1 MAAYFLWRMLL
12 EKTSHAIVETAIPT
26 GVAAPLMRS
35 RALAAGFRPV
45 SLLDLDTLTE
55 FYTRLDKPLAD
66 LNALMM
72 VAWRRVLDLHL
83 LIEDEVLYMI
93 ANWEGGPVLWGPP
106 IGKRV
111 SINHVRRAFHLLRKL
126 DPEDPKPVIAYL
138 WESYCLWEE
147 LVGSDDFVA
156 VREGTEYVYDT
167 SRIAALAGAAY
178 KKKRRDYAFFQKTQ
192 KPCVVEYS
200 EERSS
205 GCLQLLGKWIQQK
218 CRMVSTED
226 KDKLLIE
233 CEACADALRER
244 IPLTGVVALVDG
256 QVQAFSIGG
265 AHGSSCY
272 NCMFEKSNL
281 DFPQAPAFIFSE
293 LARKC
298 GSYSE
303 ITIGEDWDVGYLAAS
318 KKLWRPIRQ
327 QASYYLQDKL
337 GETLKT

>member
-1 MAAYFLWRMLL
+1 MS
-12 EKTSHAIVETAIPT
+12 EETNELIGEGVIPFAGIGGT
-26 GVAAPLMRS
+26 APLMRS
-35 RALAAGFRPV
+35 RALAAGLRPV
-45 SLLDLDTLTE
+45 CLSDLDMLRE
-55 FYTRLDKPLAD
+55 FYTRLDEPLAD

-83 LIEDEVLYMI
+83 LIEDEVLYMV

-106 IGKRV
+106 IGERV
-111 SINHVRRAFHLLRKL
+111 SMDHIRRAFQLLRKL
-126 DPEDPKPVIAYL
+126 DPEDSKPVIAYL
-138 WESYCLWEE
+138 WESYSLWEE

-156 VREGTEYVYDT
+156 VREGTEYVYAT
-167 SRIAALAGAAY
+167 SRIAALAGSEY
-178 KKKRRDYAFFQKTQ
+178 KKKRRDYVFFKKTQ
-192 KPCVVEYS
+192 EPSVVEYS
-200 EERSS
+200 EERSP
-205 GCLQLLGKWIQQK
+205 GCLRLLDKWIQQK
-218 CRMVSTED
+218 CKLVSGED

-233 CEACADALRER
+233 CEACADALREQ

-265 AHGSSCY
+265 PHGSGCY

-298 GSYSE
+298 SSFSE

-318 KKLWRPIRQ
+318 KKLWKPIRQ
-327 QASYYLQDKL
+327 QASYYLKDKL
-337 GETLKT
+337 GETLKTQKSTL